1 MRGRHNAGT
10 LSIYLSIVSAA
21 LLKRFS
27 SLTGMVFIILWITRR
42 SFEVFHRC
50 VEVLL
55 GDILRKDSAIGFQRV
70 FRFVKKAKSTG
81 TVRAISQGILYSIFR
96 SLRARLSDRITEER

>member
-10 LSIYLSIVSAA
+10 LNIYRSIVSAA

-50 VEVLL
+50 IEVLL
-55 GDILRKDSAIGFQRV
+55 GDILRKDPAIGFQCV

-81 TVRAISQGILYSIFR
+81 TVRAISQGIL
-96 SLRARLSDRITEER
+96 